1 MTHCLGSTR
10 FLLDKEKK
18 IDAETEKQERK
29 RDRIEERSAGEED
42 SMQIVSKECRQIKFE
57 MMEIKKEEL
66 DKIEREKTR
75 QIKEGMSRRARVRLT
90 EKEIMGGRKILTKS
104 DGSSKVRG

>member
-18 IDAETEKQERK
+18 MDAEKEKQERK

-42 SMQIVSKECRQIKFE
+42 SMQIGSKECRQIKFE
-57 MMEIKKEEL
+57 MMERRKEEL
-66 DKIEREKTR
+66 DKLE
-75 QIKEGMSRRARVRLT
+75 S
-90 EKEIMGGRKILTKS
+90 
-104 DGSSKVRG
+104 